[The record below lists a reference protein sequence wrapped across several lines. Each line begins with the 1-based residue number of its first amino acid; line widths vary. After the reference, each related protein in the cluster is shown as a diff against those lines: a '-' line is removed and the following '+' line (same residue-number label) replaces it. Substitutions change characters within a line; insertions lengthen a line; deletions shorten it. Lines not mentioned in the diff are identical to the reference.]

1 MLIAS
6 AGYAPHSR
14 NKAKPR
20 DFAILVVSFNLFEK
34 EDRVGFPD
42 DILTEQVSFVY
53 LCASF
58 LVFCLSQQKDAH
70 LRVNVAVDA
79 RGLAIAVIQTSKTTS
94 KTTRRLERIHIQ

>member
-53 LCASF
+53 LCVPLCKLLGF
-58 LVFCLSQQKDAH
+58 LPRSAE
-70 LRVNVAVDA
+70 
-79 RGLAIAVIQTSKTTS
+79 G
-94 KTTRRLERIHIQ
+94 